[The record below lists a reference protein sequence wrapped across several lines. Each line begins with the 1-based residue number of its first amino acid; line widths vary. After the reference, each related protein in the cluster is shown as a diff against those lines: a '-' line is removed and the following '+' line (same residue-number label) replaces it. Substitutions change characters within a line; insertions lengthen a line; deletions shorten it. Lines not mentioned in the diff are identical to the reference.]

1 MLSWGLLKIFAKY
14 LHLWKKKT
22 IYFYDFDRH
31 EGAFYVHITV
41 RDKSILYEK
50 KCSIVELFAKKNP
63 QEKGKP
69 WTFGCHIRLTSTRF
83 CWCWPTWNQSKTQ
96 LCTGQNFWKLFRN
109 YSNIGRYIFLL
120 SDWKKNWSLIDHYLD
135 FFLGEPISRG
145 IGVEM

>member
-14 LHLWKKKT
+14 LHLWKKT

-109 YSNIGRYIFLL
+109 YSNIGKVYIFIVWLG
-120 SDWKKNWSLIDHYLD
+120 KKWSLIEWLIII
-135 FFLGEPISRG
+135 FIFSRG
-145 IGVEM
+145 TYF

>member
-14 LHLWKKKT
+14 LHLWKKT

-50 KCSIVELFAKKNP
+50 KMYSWTLRKKNP

-83 CWCWPTWNQSKTQ
+83 CWCCPTWNQSKTQ

-109 YSNIGRYIFLL
+109 YSNIGRFVWLEIKLIL
-120 SDWKKNWSLIDHYLD
+120 GWSLSW
-135 FFLGEPISRG
+135 FFLWEPISRS

>member
-14 LHLWKKKT
+14 LHLWKKT

-50 KCSIVELFAKKNP
+50 KCIVELFAKKNP

-109 YSNIGRYIFLL
+109 YSNIGRFVWLEIKLIL
-120 SDWKKNWSLIDHYLD
+120 GWSLSW
-135 FFLGEPISRG
+135 FFLWEPISRS